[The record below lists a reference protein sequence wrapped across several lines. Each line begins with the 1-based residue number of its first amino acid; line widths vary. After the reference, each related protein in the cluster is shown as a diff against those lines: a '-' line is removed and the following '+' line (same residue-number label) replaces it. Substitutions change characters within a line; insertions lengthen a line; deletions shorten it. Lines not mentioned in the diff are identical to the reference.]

1 MSEGDASGGGSD
13 GDASGGGMAGGVS
26 GSEEAAWRDLVAR
39 YEMPADSDGAPA
51 PWPDREDLPD
61 GQNPPASAQPS
72 AFSAD
77 RPAGED
83 SAAGEGGADGA
94 GNEGRQPPARGTGRA
109 RVIRPAAKPPAAPPS
124 APSAA
129 PAGLEPPPSPS
140 NEEPDE
146 DDDTGEYYIPPPPPP
161 LPRLDPVAKGA
172 WTALF
177 GGPAYLFVS
186 TLVGWSP
193 PGWAALLAVA
203 AFVGGFA
210 VIVLRMGDKPSRGD
224 GPDNGAVV

>member
-1 MSEGDASGGGSD
+1 VSE

-26 GSEEAAWRDLVAR
+26 GEEAAWRDLVAR
-39 YEMPADSDGAPA
+39 YEMPADGDGAPA

-61 GQNPPASAQPS
+61 GQTAPASPLPS
-72 AFSAD
+72 AADGAD
-77 RPAGED
+77 RPAEEDGTSGE
-83 SAAGEGGADGA
+83 ARAGGDA
-94 GNEGRQPPARGTGRA
+94 GKRPGQVRGTGRA
-109 RVIRPAAKPPAAPPS
+109 RVIRPAAKPAAPPPPAAPP
-124 APSAA
+124 AA
-129 PAGLEPPPSPS
+129 PAGLEPPASAAGAS
-140 NEEPDE
+140 EEQPDE
-146 DDDTGEYYIPPPPPP
+146 DDDTGEHYIPPPPPP

-172 WTALF
+172 WAALF

-186 TLVGWSP
+186 TLIGWSP